1 MNITLTKAHGTDI
14 GLDHFRKVYFE
25 AFPDD
30 ERRPWDDITD
40 KIHNGHDMFSAY
52 MIMNGDNPVGF
63 ITAWQFP
70 EAAYIEHFAIDRTY
84 RQHGL
89 GALAIDAFLSLVSTP
104 VVLEVELPGTDPMAE
119 RRIDFY
125 RRHGFTA
132 HHGFKYIQP
141 PYTAELKEV
150 PMMLM
155 TRGDIDLDKA
165 RRLLHHFVYEA
176 I

>member
-1 MNITLTKAHGTDI
+1 MNITLTKAHADNI
-14 GLDHFRKVYFE
+14 GLDLFRKVYFE
-25 AFPDD
+25 AFPAD

-52 MIMNGDNPVGF
+52 MIMNDDTPVGF

-70 EAAYIEHFAIDRTY
+70 EAAYVEHFAIDSAY
-84 RQHGL
+84 RRHGL
-89 GALAIDAFLSLVSTP
+89 GALAIDKFLSLVSTP

-119 RRIDFY
+119 RRIGFY
-125 RRHGFTA
+125 RRHDFTP
-132 HHGFKYIQP
+132 HPDFQYVQP
-141 PYTAELKEV
+141 PYTDELQEV

-155 TRGDIDLDKA
+155 TRGDIDLDIA

>member
-1 MNITLTKAHGTDI
+1 MNITLIKAHGTDI
-14 GLDHFRKVYFE
+14 SLEHFRKVYFE
-25 AFPDD
+25 AFPAD
-30 ERRPWDDITD
+30 ERRPWDDMTD

-52 MIMNGDNPVGF
+52 MIMDGDTSVGF

-70 EAAYIEHFAIDRTY
+70 EAAYIEHFAIDRAY
-84 RQHGL
+84 RQHGF
-89 GALAIDAFLSLVSTP
+89 GALAIDRFLSLTSTP
-104 VVLEVELPGTDPMAE
+104 VVLEVELPDSGPMAR

-132 HHGFKYIQP
+132 QPRFKYIQP
-141 PYTAELKEV
+141 PYTDELQEV

-165 RRLLHHFVYEA
+165 RHLLHHFVYEA